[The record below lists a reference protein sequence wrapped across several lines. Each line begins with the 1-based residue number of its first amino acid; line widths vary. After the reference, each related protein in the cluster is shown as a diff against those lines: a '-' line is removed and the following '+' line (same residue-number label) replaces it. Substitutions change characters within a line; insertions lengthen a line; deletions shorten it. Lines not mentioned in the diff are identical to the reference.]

1 MEMFL
6 KKSRYRVSIKF
17 WQREACKDYN
27 CHTYAYVM
35 HPPPPPPPTLTSF
48 HTEQVQ
54 LHSRSLCKKMARTFV
69 FVCVCVFVC
78 VFVCVCVCVCGGG
91 AQKEKI
97 RIELPIIFRPSWV
110 CVGVLCVVMFVL
122 LLYGIIRICQAVR
135 EEVEQ
140 DTMRLMEQMIELDQ
154 IANQCHQSGNDEESK
169 CEHNSC
175 SSLKHISQER
185 ICV

>member
-6 KKSRYRVSIKF
+6 KKAVIGFRSNF
-17 WQREACKDYN
+17 GREEKHVKTTIVIHMRTLC
-27 CHTYAYVM
+27 T
-35 HPPPPPPPTLTSF
+35 PPPLTSL

-69 FVCVCVFVC
+69 FM
-78 VFVCVCVCVCGGG
+78 CVCVCGGGG